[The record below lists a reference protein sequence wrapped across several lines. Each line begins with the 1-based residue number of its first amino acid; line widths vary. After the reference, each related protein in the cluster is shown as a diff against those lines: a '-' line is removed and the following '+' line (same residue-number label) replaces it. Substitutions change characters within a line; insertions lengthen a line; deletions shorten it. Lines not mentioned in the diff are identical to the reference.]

1 MSATL
6 TTAEEPAI
14 LLIDDDASVRA
25 LLTLL
30 LELRGIRVL
39 TAADGRRGLQAFR
52 EHAPA
57 VVVTDIMMPEQDG
70 IGVMLQMQR
79 ERSDVKIVAMS
90 AGGKID
96 QSDYL
101 SVAKKLGAVS
111 VFEKS
116 ADTMMFVEMLV
127 RLVKGTAPSS

>member
-1 MSATL
+1 MGATL

-39 TAADGRRGLQAFR
+39 TAADGRRGLQVFR

-57 VVVTDIMMPEQDG
+57 VVVTDIMMP
-70 IGVMLQMQR
+70 
-79 ERSDVKIVAMS
+79 AMS

-116 ADTMMFVEMLV
+116 SDTMMLVEMLV
-127 RLVKGTAPSS
+127 RLVKGTAQPS